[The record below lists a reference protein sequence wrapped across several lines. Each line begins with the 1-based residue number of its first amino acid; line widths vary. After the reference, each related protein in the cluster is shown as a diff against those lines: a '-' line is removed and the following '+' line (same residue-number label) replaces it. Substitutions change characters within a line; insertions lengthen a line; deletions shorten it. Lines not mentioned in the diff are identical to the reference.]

1 MATITSMSYLFRS
14 VGGVVG
20 VSLTSAIFQAVVKNV
35 LVKKITGPNADIVS
49 LFFPLTLY
57 LQMKLIILSIVH

>member
-20 VSLTSAIFQAVVKNV
+20 ISLSSAIFQAIVKSI
-35 LVKKITGPNADIVS
+35 LVKKITGPNANLVR
-49 LFFPLTLY
+49 
-57 LQMKLIILSIVH
+57 ILGKYSFIYKSR